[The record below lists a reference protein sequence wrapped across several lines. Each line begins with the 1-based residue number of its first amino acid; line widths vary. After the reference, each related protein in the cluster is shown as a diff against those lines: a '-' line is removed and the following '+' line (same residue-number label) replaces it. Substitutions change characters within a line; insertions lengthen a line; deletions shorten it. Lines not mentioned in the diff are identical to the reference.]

1 MPSAAFE
8 AAAKA
13 AKQLKAKP
21 SDDELLQVSSIAS
34 ETLFRS
40 TIVSL
45 CHANT
50 SAVVQ
55 PGRWMNVHV
64 ARLGRQAASYT
75 TSKRIFKGSKRRQF

>member
-21 SDDELLQVSSIAS
+21 SDDELLQVGSIAS
-34 ETLFRS
+34 ETLFRF
-40 TIVSL
+40 TIVFS

-50 SAVVQ
+50 STVVQ
-55 PGRWMNVHV
+55 SGRWMNVHV
-64 ARLGRQAASYT
+64 ARLGR
-75 TSKRIFKGSKRRQF
+75 